1 VEKMTELTF
10 AQVVDIEQIQRLLEA
25 HYKVVGISSAILD
38 DHENIL
44 AAAGWQD
51 ICTCFHRGHYADR
64 ERCRESNAHIKG
76 HLSRCA
82 GECPDYTCKN
92 GLRNMAVP
100 IVIAGKHLATFL
112 TGQFFY
118 DDEKPDIE
126 YFRLQAREFGFDE
139 EKYLDA
145 LTRIPVF
152 TREQSR
158 NTIDYCW
165 SLVNV
170 MAEMGRKNLELAQE
184 MKERKRAEEAL
195 RQSETT
201 LRKIFE
207 TIPDQL
213 HYIDKD
219 FRILRSNWHGGYE
232 YVPEEKRMQNPY
244 CYEAFYGLDGPCE
257 NCQAIEVFQTGKPVI
272 REKFNP
278 NTGYVEIRAYPVFD
292 ASGDVEMVLEQV
304 CDINERRLAEAK
316 WRTLYE
322 NLPGGSFTVNDQY
335 VIEDVNDVLCAVTGF
350 TREELVGQRCGIICP
365 KGPHLC
371 PIFDLGKERIDND
384 ETAVK
389 GKDGRRVP
397 IIKSARRI
405 PEGKREIIVENFQ
418 DITDR
423 KHLEEQLRHAQKMD
437 AVGQLA
443 GGVAH
448 DFNNILTAIIGYG
461 NLLQM
466 KIGNDEPLG
475 KYAKNIVSSAERA
488 TSLTS
493 SLLAFSRKHVVD
505 LKLVRVNEIIEK
517 AQKLLSR
524 LVPEDIELRVVTGGD
539 FVVRADTIQVEQV
552 MMNLVT
558 NARDAMPEG
567 GYLTISTELT
577 SLDEEFIRT
586 HGYGEPGTYVRISVA
601 DTGVGMDAQARE
613 RVFEPFYTTK
623 EVGKGT
629 GLGLSIV
636 YGIVKQHD
644 GYIDVSSEPGEG
656 TTFLIY
662 LPAIRGESDTTEKPE
677 TEAPPPGSETVLLAE
692 DEPMVRC
699 LVKSMLEEFGYK
711 VVEAADGSDAI
722 EKFGSSEGEI
732 KLLILDVIMPKKNGK
747 EVYDEIKK
755 RQPDMEALFM
765 SGYTDDILSRRGIL
779 EENLNFISKPL
790 TQDALLQ
797 KVRRILD
804 RQTAAGNDRT
814 MRLKH
819 IR

>member
-1 VEKMTELTF
+1 MTKLTF
-10 AQVVDIEQIQRLLEA
+10 AQLVDIEQIQRLLEA
-25 HYKVVGISSAILD
+25 QHRTTGMSSAILD
-38 DHENIL
+38 VNEEIL
-44 AAAGWQD
+44 AAAGWQE
-51 ICTCFHRGHYADR
+51 ICTRFHRVNCDSR
-64 ERCRESNAHIKG
+64 ERCRESDAYIKS
-76 HLSRCA
+76 HLSDVA
-82 GECPDYTCKN
+82 GEYLDYKCRN
-92 GLRNMAVP
+92 GLRDVALP
-100 IVIAGKHLATFL
+100 IVIAGEHLATFF
-112 TGQFFY
+112 TGQFLY
-118 DDEKPDIE
+118 NDEKPDVE
-126 YFRLQAREFGFDE
+126 YFRSQAREFGFDE

-145 LTRIPVF
+145 LSRVPIF
-152 TREQSR
+152 TREQIR
-158 NTIDYCW
+158 DTMDYCRT
-165 SLVNV
+165 LVNLL
-170 MAEMGRKNLELAQE
+170 AEMGLKNLKLERE
-184 MKERKRAEEAL
+184 VKERKRTEEAL
-195 RQSETT
+195 RQSETK
-201 LRKIFE
+201 LRRVFDA
-207 TIPDQL
+207 IPDQL

-232 YVPEEKRMQNPY
+232 YVPEEKRRQNPY
-244 CYEAFYGLDGPCE
+244 CYEAFYGLARPCE
-257 NCQAIEVFQTGKPVI
+257 NCQAVEVFETGKPVI
-272 REKFNP
+272 SEKFNP
-278 NTGYVEIRAYPVFD
+278 KTGHVEIRAYPVFD
-292 ASGDVEMVLEQV
+292 DSGDVAMVVEHV
-304 CDINERRLAEAK
+304 RNITEHKLAEEK
-316 WRTLYE
+316 WRSLYD

-335 VIEDVNDVLCAVTGF
+335 IIEDVNDVLCAVTGY

-405 PEGKREIIVENFQ
+405 PAGNRQIIVENFQ

-466 KIGNDEPLG
+466 KLGKDEPLL
-475 KYAKNIVSSAERA
+475 KYAGNIVSSAERA
-488 TSLTS
+488 ASLTR

-567 GYLTISTELT
+567 GLLIVSTELT
-577 SLDEEFIRT
+577 VLDEEFVRM
-586 HGYGEPGTYVRISVA
+586 HGYGEPGAYVLISVS
-601 DTGVGMDAQARE
+601 DTGVGIDASSRE

-636 YGIVKQHD
+636 YGIIKQHN
-644 GYIDVSSEPGEG
+644 GFINVHSEPGEG
-656 TTFLIY
+656 TTFDIY
-662 LPAIRGESDTTEKPE
+662 LPSIKGRSDKAEKFEKNLPPRGA
-677 TEAPPPGSETVLLAE
+677 EAVLLAE
-692 DEPMVRC
+692 DEPMVRS
-699 LVKSMLEEFGYK
+699 LVKSMLEEFGYT
-711 VVEAADGSDAI
+711 VVDAEDGADAI
-722 EKFGSSEGEI
+722 EKYFESKARI
-732 KLLILDVIMPKKNGK
+732 KLLVLDVIMPKKNGK

-755 RQPDMEALFM
+755 TQPDVEALFM
-765 SGYTDDILSRRGIL
+765 SGYTDDILSRRGML
-779 EENLNFISKPL
+779 EDNLNFISKPL
-790 TQDALLQ
+790 TQTMLLH
-797 KVRRILD
+797 KVREILD
-804 RQTAAGNDRT
+804 RQTASA
-814 MRLKH
+814 
-819 IR
+819 